1 MYIYI
6 YRERDTYIVLY
17 TLTFHYTT
25 KHSTPCLHIPVQ
37 PCILLGTRVP
47 PSAPSVCP
55 EHRRSS
61 ACYGTFGLRIPIMLR
76 KAYRITIA
84 MVLDSVYEDGRQ
96 PLECKGLQ
104 RSDVICRPCASFSQD
119 LDPRRELRPKPDTHK
134 NWVSEERH
142 KPAIFTQEQLLLM
155 QGGGGNCVRQ
165 PRALCQR
172 VMAWVKC
179 SQWIEYGAYG
189 DHILLL
195 VSHVLS
201 T

>member
-1 MYIYI
+1 
-6 YRERDTYIVLY
+6 
-17 TLTFHYTT
+17 
-25 KHSTPCLHIPVQ
+25 
-37 PCILLGTRVP
+37 
-47 PSAPSVCP
+47 
-55 EHRRSS
+55 
-61 ACYGTFGLRIPIMLR
+61 MLR

-155 QGGGGNCVRQ
+155 QGGGATASGSHAHCVSGLWLGLS
-165 PRALCQR
+165 A
-172 VMAWVKC
+172 
-179 SQWIEYGAYG
+179 
-189 DHILLL
+189 
-195 VSHVLS
+195 VSG
-201 T
+201 